1 MTKLIFETIYSRMK
15 ESKLQFE
22 TMYSRMNQSNV
33 VEESF

>member
-1 MTKLIFETIYSRMK
+1 MTKLTFEIIYSRMK

-33 VEESF
+33 VEERF

>member
-1 MTKLIFETIYSRMK
+1 MTKLTVETIYSRMK

-33 VEESF
+33 VEERF